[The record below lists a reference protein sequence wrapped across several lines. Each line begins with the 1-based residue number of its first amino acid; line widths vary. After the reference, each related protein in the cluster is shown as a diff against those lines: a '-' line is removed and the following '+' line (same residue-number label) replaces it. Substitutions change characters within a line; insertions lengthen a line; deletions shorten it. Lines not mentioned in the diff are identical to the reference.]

1 MTNENTA
8 IEKDVDILLVGSGIM
23 SSTLGILL
31 KQLDP
36 SMKIAMIER
45 LPDVATESSDGWNN
59 AGTGHAAYC
68 ELNYTPE
75 MSDGSIDTR
84 KAFFINTAFEE
95 SLQFWSYLVDKK
107 ILPSPTHFINQAPH
121 HSFVSGA
128 KDVEF
133 LRKRYQ
139 TLSVHPLFSAMEYS
153 EDPDVLKKWM
163 PLIMQGR
170 DPGTKVAGTRVRY
183 GSDVNFGAL
192 TRDMLTGLQEMGDFE
207 ILVQHC
213 VTHIDK
219 QDDNRW
225 RVRAKNKTGGAHRYF
240 NARFVFLG
248 AGGGSL
254 PLLQASGIPEGNG
267 YGGFP
272 ISGQW
277 LVCTVPE
284 VVEKHHAK
292 VYGKSPVGAPPMSVP
307 HLDTRIID
315 GKKALLFGPFAGF
328 TTKFLK
334 KGSFWD
340 LPTSVNLLN
349 LFPML
354 SVGLHGFDLL
364 RYLITEVLQTH
375 KSRVKALQQ
384 FYPEAKP
391 ADWFLSVAGQRVQI
405 IKKGTERAGKLEFGT
420 EVIHS
425 ADGSLV
431 ALLGASPGAST
442 AVKTMLDIIEDCFPE
457 EVKTQAWQAQMKKM
471 IPSYGQSLFD
481 NTDLLSEVREHTLTS
496 LELDTLPL

>member
-1 MTNENTA
+1 MNENTEH
-8 IEKDVDILLVGSGIM
+8 EKDVDVLLVGAGIM
-23 SSTLGILL
+23 SATLGILL

-36 SMKIAMIER
+36 NMKIAMIER

-68 ELNYTPE
+68 ELNYTPV
-75 MSDGSIDTR
+75 MRDGSIDTS
-84 KAFFINTAFEE
+84 KALSINAAFEE
-95 SLQFWSYLVDKK
+95 SLQFWSHLVDKK
-107 ILPSPTHFINQAPH
+107 ILPSPKHFINQAPH
-121 HSFVSGA
+121 HSFVTGD

-133 LRKRYQ
+133 LRKRYEA
-139 TLSVHPLFSAMEYS
+139 LSAHPLFSAMEYS
-153 EDPDVLKKWM
+153 EDPEILKQWM
-163 PLIMQGR
+163 PLIMEGR
-170 DPGTKVAGTRVRY
+170 DPGKKVAASRVRY
-183 GSDVNFGAL
+183 GSDVNYGAL

-219 QDDNRW
+219 LDDKRW
-225 RVRAKNKTGGAHRYF
+225 RVRAKNKTGGAHSYF

-254 PLLQASGIPEGNG
+254 PLLQASGIPEGSG

-277 LVCTVPE
+277 LVCTIPE
-284 VVEKHHAK
+284 VVEQHHAK
-292 VYGKSPVGAPPMSVP
+292 VYGKAPVGAPPMSVP

-315 GKKALLFGPFAGF
+315 GKKTLLFGPFAGF

-340 LPTSVNLLN
+340 LPTSVNASN

-354 SVGLHGFDLL
+354 SVGLQGFDLI

-384 FYPEAKP
+384 YYPEAKP
-391 ADWFLSVAGQRVQI
+391 ADWFLSMAGQRVQI
-405 IKKGTERAGKLEFGT
+405 IKKGTDRVGKLEFGT

-425 ADGSLV
+425 ADATLA

-442 AVKTMLDIIEDCFPE
+442 AVKTMLGIIETCFAE
-457 EVKTQAWQAQMKKM
+457 EMKTTAWQEGMKKI
-471 IPSYGQSLFD
+471 IPSYGKSLID
-481 NTDLLSEVREHTLTS
+481 DADLLLKVRKHTLDS
-496 LELDTLPL
+496 LELDKLPM

>member
-1 MTNENTA
+1 MNDNTEY
-8 IEKDVDILLVGSGIM
+8 EKDVDILLVGAGIM
-23 SSTLGILL
+23 SATLGILL

-36 SMKIAMIER
+36 NIKIAMIER

-75 MSDGSIDTR
+75 ISDGTIDTR
-84 KAFFINTAFEE
+84 KALFINAAFEE
-95 SLQFWSYLVDKK
+95 SLQFWSHLVDKK
-107 ILPSPTHFINQAPH
+107 ILPSPMHFINQSPH
-121 HSFVSGA
+121 HSFVSGD

-133 LRKRYQ
+133 LRKRYE
-139 TLSVHPLFSAMEYS
+139 TLSAYPLFSALEYS
-153 EDPDVLKKWM
+153 EDPEVLKTWM
-163 PLIMQGR
+163 PLIMEGR
-170 DPGTKVAGTRVRY
+170 DPNTKVAGSRVRY

-213 VTHIDK
+213 VTHIEK
-219 QDDNRW
+219 QDDQRW

-240 NARFVFLG
+240 NTRFVFLG

-277 LVCTVPE
+277 LVCTIPE

-292 VYGKSPVGAPPMSVP
+292 VYGKAPAGSPPMSVP

-340 LPTSVNLLN
+340 LPTSVNLSN

-354 SVGLHGFDLL
+354 SVGLHGFDLI
-364 RYLITEVLQTH
+364 RYLVTEVLQTH
-375 KSRVKALQQ
+375 RSRVKALQQ
-384 FYPEAKP
+384 YYPNAKP

-405 IKKGTERAGKLEFGT
+405 IKKGTDRAGKLEFGT

-425 ADGSLV
+425 SDGTLV

-442 AVKTMLDIIEDCFPE
+442 AVKTMLGIIETCFPKE
-457 EVKTQAWQAQMKKM
+457 MQTEAWQERIKTI
-471 IPSYGQSLFD
+471 IPSYGQSLVD
-481 NTDLLSEVREHTLTS
+481 DADLLAKVRKHTLSS
-496 LELDTLPL
+496 LELDNLPL

>member
-1 MTNENTA
+1 MNENTMNG
-8 IEKDVDILLVGSGIM
+8 KDVDILLVGAGIM
-23 SSTLGILL
+23 STTLGIIL

-45 LPDVATESSDGWNN
+45 LPHIATESSDGWNN

-75 MSDGSIDTR
+75 KRDGSIDTT
-84 KAFFINTAFEE
+84 KAFSINAAFEE

-107 ILPSPTHFINQAPH
+107 ILPSPAHFINQAPH
-121 HSFVSGA
+121 QSFVSGD
-128 KDVEF
+128 KDVGF
-133 LRKRYQ
+133 LRKRYE
-139 TLSVHPLFSAMEYS
+139 TLTAHPLFSAMEYS
-153 EDPDVLKKWM
+153 EDPEVLKKWM
-163 PLIMQGR
+163 PLVMEGR
-170 DPGTKVAGTRVRY
+170 SPKEKVAGSRVRY
-183 GSDVNFGAL
+183 GSDVNYGAL

-213 VTHIDK
+213 VTHIDQQADK
-219 QDDNRW
+219 RW
-225 RVRAKNKTGGAHRYF
+225 RIRAKNKTGGAHSYF

-254 PLLQASGIPEGNG
+254 PLLRESGIPEGKG

-272 ISGQW
+272 VSGQW
-277 LVCTVPE
+277 LVCTIPE

-292 VYGKSPVGAPPMSVP
+292 VYGKAPKGAPPMSVP

-334 KGSFWD
+334 QGSLWD
-340 LPTSVNLLN
+340 LPTSVNPSN

-354 SVGLHGFDLL
+354 SVGLNNIDLI
-364 RYLITEVLQTH
+364 RYLISEVLQTH
-375 KSRVKALQQ
+375 ESRIKALQK

-391 ADWFLSVAGQRVQI
+391 ADWFFVSCW
-405 IKKGTERAGKLEFGT
+405 
-420 EVIHS
+420 S
-425 ADGSLV
+425 ACAD
-431 ALLGASPGAST
+431 
-442 AVKTMLDIIEDCFPE
+442 
-457 EVKTQAWQAQMKKM
+457 
-471 IPSYGQSLFD
+471 
-481 NTDLLSEVREHTLTS
+481 H
-496 LELDTLPL
+496 